1 MKATICGLRWA
12 IIALAI
18 YWVLLFIGT
27 HIPARHL
34 VQIRAND
41 KFLHAGAFAGLSFL
55 LAWAIPTR
63 KVRSINVLVALV
75 VTIVYAGVDELLQIP
90 VGRTADWLDFFADIA
105 GITMGLSVYVLGR
118 EILIASG
125 WRLFE
130 TDGPSVPKVIED
142 ID

>member
-1 MKATICGLRWA
+1 
-12 IIALAI
+12 
-18 YWVLLFIGT
+18 
-27 HIPARHL
+27 
-34 VQIRAND
+34 
-41 KFLHAGAFAGLSFL
+41 

-130 TDGPSVPKVIED
+130 TDGPSIPKVMEN

>member
-1 MKATICGLRWA
+1 MKATIYGLRWA
-12 IIALAI
+12 IIALSV

-63 KVRSINVLVALV
+63 KVRSINVLIALF
-75 VTIVYAGVDELLQIP
+75 VTIVYAGIDELLQIP
-90 VGRTADWLDFFADIA
+90 VGRTADWLDFYADIA
-105 GITMGLSVYVLGR
+105 GITMGLSIYILGR
-118 EILIASG
+118 AILTASG
-125 WRLFE
+125 FQLFE
-130 TDGPSVPKVIED
+130 PDAPIVKRAVEN